1 MGSGERTNELRVHL
15 HGLAEGLQAASYFIE
30 ILQTGGQQ
38 PIDAKLLEK
47 TAGQLSRAQE
57 SFRHLR
63 AHLGET

>member
-1 MGSGERTNELRVHL
+1 MGSDPKADDLQAHL

-30 ILQTGGQQ
+30 ILQNGGQQ
-38 PIDAKLLEK
+38 PIDTKLLEK
-47 TAGQLSRAQE
+47 TAGQLGRAQE